1 MSMRNL
7 EVLKSGATNECGYLI
22 DSIGWM
28 RGRVVKVRP
37 LAALMLLIVAPLAMA
52 QRPGPIQPTAPS
64 QAPPRPNGVQPTV
77 DPRTDESAQNQEMRQ
92 QRNALRQRQLVEK
105 TQELQKLTN
114 ELRAEIDK
122 TDKDTLSLDVIKK
135 SEQIEKLAKS
145 IHQLMVTPI

>member
-7 EVLKSGATNECGYLI
+7 EVVKKSATKQCSYLI
-22 DSIGWM
+22 DSIGGAVNM
-28 RGRVVKVRP
+28 RP
-37 LAALMLLIVAPLAMA
+37 LGALILLIVAPLAMA
-52 QRPGPIQPTAPS
+52 QRPGPTP
-64 QAPPRPNGVQPTV
+64 QAPRPTGVQQPGVTSV
-77 DPRTDESAQNQEMRQ
+77 DPRTDESAQALQMRQ

-122 TDKDTLSLDVIKK
+122 TDKDTLSLDVVKK
-135 SEQIEKLAKS
+135 SEQIERLAKS

>member
-7 EVLKSGATNECGYLI
+7 EVVKRGAANECSYLI
-22 DSIGWM
+22 NFSGWAVKM
-28 RGRVVKVRP
+28 RG

-52 QRPGPIQPTAPS
+52 QRPGPIQPSP
-64 QAPPRPNGVQPTV
+64 QAPRPTGVQQPGVTSV
-77 DPRTDESAQNQEMRQ
+77 DPRSDESAQAQEMRQ

-105 TQELQKLTN
+105 THELQKLTD